1 MTRRLATLLRTL
13 NCIFALLISGVW
25 AAGQSTSNVP
35 APINGEERWKWFALS
50 TVGPQS
56 LAGGAISAG
65 WGTLFNTPREY
76 GTHWDGFG
84 KRFGMRLTGLSV
96 SNAAE
101 AGLGSIWGEDP
112 RYIPTQGL
120 PFRNRVGHVVKMTF
134 VARYW
139 DGGDRPAYA
148 RYIAISGNNFMS
160 NAWRADSEATLGH
173 AGVRILL
180 GFVGRMSGNAFQE
193 FWPSVVGRFHKDKS
207 SAVPAAGK
215 HLP

>member
-1 MTRRLATLLRTL
+1 L
-13 NCIFALLISGVW
+13 
-25 AAGQSTSNVP
+25 P
-35 APINGEERWKWFALS
+35 APINGEARWKWFALS

-56 LAGGAISAG
+56 LAGGAISAA
-65 WGTLFNTPREY
+65 WGTLFNAPREY

-120 PFRNRVGHVVKMTF
+120 AFRNRVGHVMKMTF
-134 VARYW
+134 VARYR

-148 RYIAISGNNFMS
+148 RYIGISGNNFMS
-160 NAWRADSEATLGH
+160 NAWRAESEATVRH

-207 SAVPAAGK
+207 STVPAAGK
-215 HLP
+215 HSP

>member
-1 MTRRLATLLRTL
+1 MARRPDPLRAILTR
-13 NCIFALLISGVW
+13 IFALLMSGVW

-35 APINGEERWKWFALS
+35 APINGDERWKWFARG

-65 WGTLFNTPREY
+65 SGTLFNAPREY

-96 SNAAE
+96 GNAME

-120 PFRNRVGHVVKMTF
+120 AFRNRVGHVVKMTF
-134 VARYW
+134 VAHNR
-139 DGGDRPAYA
+139 DGGDRLAYA
-148 RYIAISGNNFMS
+148 RYIRDFRKQLHVECVARG
-160 NAWRADSEATLGH
+160 
-173 AGVRILL
+173 
-180 GFVGRMSGNAFQE
+180 
-193 FWPSVVGRFHKDKS
+193 
-207 SAVPAAGK
+207 
-215 HLP
+215 